1 MRGGRSIK
9 LLKFTSSLRYPRSQP
24 WDDVFHLYESNV
36 LAIES
41 SRGLRG
47 SLKMNQEHFSKKD
60 FTIELLTYEEAFD
73 LKAESVPQQQELEA
87 TR

>member
-1 MRGGRSIK
+1 M
-9 LLKFTSSLRYPRSQP
+9 
-24 WDDVFHLYESNV
+24 
-36 LAIES
+36 LAIVS
-41 SRGLRG
+41 SWGLRG

-60 FTIELLTYEEAFD
+60 FTIDLLTYEEAFD